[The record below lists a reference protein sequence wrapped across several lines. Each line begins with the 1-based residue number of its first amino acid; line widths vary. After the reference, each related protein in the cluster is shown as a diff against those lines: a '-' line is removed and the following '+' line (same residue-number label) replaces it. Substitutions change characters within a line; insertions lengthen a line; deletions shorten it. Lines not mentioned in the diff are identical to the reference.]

1 MINCM
6 KKDYIRSFEKKH
18 KLVDTPKKH
27 KLVLK
32 GSSTNLSPE
41 KGTTARSQQSLKKL
55 PVINE

>member
-1 MINCM
+1 M